1 MSIQRPLLIIFLML
15 GECTVQGQSK
25 SLELG
30 IEGGPSLT
38 SIRGNILTDELESII
53 SYSIGPT
60 VQFNFSE
67 RFALRTGCSL
77 ERNGS
82 AGYLMAV
89 DVNGNV
95 IGKTKLH
102 EDFDYMTFPLL
113 ARVSFGTKVKFVVN
127 AGPFLGYLLKQT
139 EHSDPI
145 LDFPG
150 YSVEHTD
157 RYRRTDLGVT
167 AGVGVVIRVRTH
179 LRVSAELRNNLGLMN
194 VSASP
199 LINNGSFKTN
209 STVLLVGCG
218 YVFGKQ

>member
-102 EDFDYMTFPLL
+102 EDFDYLTFPLL
-113 ARVSFGTKVKFVVN
+113 ARVSFG
-127 AGPFLGYLLKQT
+127 
-139 EHSDPI
+139 
-145 LDFPG
+145 
-150 YSVEHTD
+150 
-157 RYRRTDLGVT
+157 RR
-167 AGVGVVIRVRTH
+167 
-179 LRVSAELRNNLGLMN
+179 S
-194 VSASP
+194 
-199 LINNGSFKTN
+199 N
-209 STVLLVGCG
+209 SW
-218 YVFGKQ
+218 